1 MHHAMK
7 ALLITLA
14 LLLGGQALWLATAS
28 GGKPVLGDIAAAT
41 QAWGMIAD
49 GALVVDVRSAEE
61 YSEGHID
68 GAINIPHTQVDRIA
82 ELIGDDLARPVVVY
96 CRSGNRSG
104 QAEAALKKR
113 GYTGVFNGTGLEAL
127 QATQP

>member
-7 ALLITLA
+7 ALLMTLV
-14 LLLGGQALWLATAS
+14 LLLGSQALWVAPAS
-28 GGKPVLGDIAAAT
+28 AGKPVLGDIAAAT
-41 QAWGMIAD
+41 QAWEMISD

-61 YSEGHID
+61 YADGHIE
-68 GAINIPHTQVDRIA
+68 GAINIPHTQIDRIA
-82 ELIGDDLARPVVVY
+82 ELIGGDLARPVVVY

>member
-1 MHHAMK
+1 MK
-7 ALLITLA
+7 ALFLTLA
-14 LLLGGQALWLATAS
+14 LLLGSQALWVAPAS
-28 GGKPVLGDIAAAT
+28 AGKPVLGDIAAAT
-41 QAWGMIAD
+41 QAWGMISD
-49 GALVVDVRSAEE
+49 GVLVIDVRSAEE

-68 GAINIPHTQVDRIA
+68 GSINIPHTQIDRIA

-104 QAEAALKKR
+104 QAESALQKL

>member
-1 MHHAMK
+1 MK
-7 ALLITLA
+7 AILLTLV
-14 LLLGGQALWLATAS
+14 LLLGSQALWVVPANA
-28 GGKPVLGDIAAAT
+28 GKPVLGDIAAAT

-49 GALVVDVRSAEE
+49 GALVIDVRSAEE
-61 YSEGHID
+61 YSDGHID
-68 GAINIPHTQVDRIA
+68 GAINIPHTEIDRIA

-104 QAEAALKKR
+104 QAEAALRKR